1 MPAWCLA
8 FVRIVD
14 AVNYRIG
21 RMAMYLFFALMG
33 ILMWSAISKQLFNPS
48 LWTLEMAQFAMV
60 AYYIL
65 GGPYAMQMGQ
75 QVRMDLFY
83 ARWSPRR
90 QALTDAITVI
100 ALLIYLAVMIWGAWD
115 SLVYSLQLK
124 WPDGSLL
131 PQIGRLERSPTAW
144 RPWLWPIKLTLFI
157 GFLLMLL
164 QSLAFLIRDIATL
177 RGVHIPG
184 AHLHSEPQTEDAA

>member
-1 MPAWCLA
+1 MPAWSLA
-8 FVRIVD
+8 FVRFVD
-14 AVNYRIG
+14 ALNYRVG
-21 RMAMYLFFALMG
+21 RVAMYLFFVLMG
-33 ILMWSAISKQLFNPS
+33 ILMWSTISKLAFNPS

-83 ARWSPRR
+83 AKWSPRR
-90 QALTDAITVI
+90 QALTDALTVV
-100 ALLIYLAVMIWGAWD
+100 ALLIYLSVMLWGAWD

-157 GFLLMLL
+157 GFALMLL

-184 AHLHSEPQTEDAA
+184 ATPHAEDAA